1 MYGVR
6 EDEEKS
12 EGENVH
18 HIQKEFPANGKYQ
31 QGHSPILLNIESK
44 LFHDLS
50 LFIIIVW
57 SCFKNAFTS

>member
-31 QGHSPILLNIESK
+31 QGHSPILLNIESTFFMI
-44 LFHDLS
+44 FHYS
-50 LFIIIVW
+50 L
-57 SCFKNAFTS
+57 